1 MMKSGFQKILYIH
14 VRRCKSKIKTQTSDY
29 GVLRQEEHGELVML
43 PKRLKLYQA
52 YNIDFGGMADSY
64 KANYMKG
71 LNISGTGIYG
81 SSGCSSGCS
90 GSTFGNIFE
99 GVLDMGMMVGVAA
112 LESKS
117 AGKSAN
123 ASNKQVSNFINN
135 VVAEY
140 PTKMT
145 QIQTKFTTKYAQFGA
160 SMDTNGS
167 VTKTYAQI
175 KSDITQQISDLE
187 KSINVAGKD
196 NADKTDG
203 KANLSE
209 YTKLKTS
216 YNGYDQAVK
225 SYDNFETSRSNFLA
239 QHTAIIDSN
248 GKGIQPKAKDYEK
261 YLSEDEKKAGKTG
274 DSTKAFQDAQK
285 AVSDAEADYKKLVD
299 ARDKVLKENNVQTKQ
314 ELEQKRNDAKAQM
327 EEFAQNNKVNDKTTI
342 AQYEAQKKA
351 LEGQMAQL
359 GTEADFNKLVKE
371 ATDLHSAYNDALRGQ
386 DLETRA
392 KESANAAKN
401 DKKAAK
407 KAKRG
412 GHTGLR
418 GMFYDMFHK
427 DSKTYLKD
435 ANGKVVTDSN
445 GNKVT
450 AKTMK
455 DISKNSKIVSNTY
468 NEALQEYYNRFK

>member
-1 MMKSGFQKILYIH
+1 
-14 VRRCKSKIKTQTSDY
+14 
-29 GVLRQEEHGELVML
+29 ML

-52 YNIDFGGMADSY
+52 YNIGFGDIADSY
-64 KANYMKG
+64 KANYLKG

-117 AGKSAN
+117 AGKSVK

-140 PTKMT
+140 PTKMA
-145 QIQTKFTTKYAQFGA
+145 QIQTNFATKYAQFGV
-160 SMDTNGS
+160 SMDANGS

-209 YTKLKTS
+209 YNKLKTS

-225 SYDNFETSRSNFLA
+225 SYDNFETSINNFLA
-239 QHTAIIDSN
+239 QNTAIIDSE
-248 GKGIQPKAKDYEK
+248 GKGIQPKSEGFDK
-261 YLSEDEKKAGKTG
+261 YLSEDEKKSGKTG
-274 DSTKAFQDAQK
+274 KDTKAFQDAQK
-285 AVSDAEADYKKLVD
+285 AVSDAEANYKKLVD
-299 ARDKVLKENNVQTKQ
+299 ARQKVLKDNNVDNK
-314 ELEQKRNDAKAQM
+314 EALEKKRDDAKAEM
-327 EEFAQNNKVNDKTTI
+327 EKFAQDKNVNDKTTI

-371 ATDLHSAYNDALRGQ
+371 ATDLHSAYNEALQGQ

-392 KESANAAKN
+392 KENANAAKN

-427 DSKTYLKD
+427 DSK
-435 ANGKVVTDSN
+435 NQKVVE
-445 GNKVT
+445 
-450 AKTMK
+450 AKG
-455 DISKNSKIVSNTY
+455 IAKNSQIALDTSKM
-468 NEALQEYYNRFK
+468 ALQEYYNRFNK